1 MQENQQN
8 GSVQW
13 GSVVSFRI
21 SVETENIV
29 QTIASTQGR
38 SASSVYRDMID
49 KGLAAAGYIS
59 GTEDIQQLVRNAIE
73 EELKPHVERLA
84 TISAK
89 GTQLSAAAFFLAAY
103 NGRLQ
108 VPEAYREEF
117 DAIAA
122 SARKLGIEYLKLSK
136 DRNLDDFIR
145 DGLNRMYRYD

>member
-1 MQENQQN
+1 MKEQRIN
-8 GSVQW
+8 STPVRFW
-13 GSVVSFRI
+13 VSAETDETVRRI
-21 SVETENIV
+21 ANAE
-29 QTIASTQGR
+29 GR
-38 SASSVYRDMID
+38 SASSVYREMID
-49 KGLAAAGYIS
+49 KGLSAAGYRS
-59 GTEDIQQLVRNAIE
+59 GNEDLQQLVRLAVE
-73 EELKPHVERLA
+73 EQMKPHVERLA

-108 VPEAYREEF
+108 VPEAYQEEF

-145 DGLNRMYRYD
+145 EGLARMNRYE